1 MAHTERG
8 SALLALWARALAK
21 FGEVDTVPV
30 RENNPFEIEKKYK
43 NIIKK
48 SIRVL
53 RRKKKHKRKAR
64 NRARTRNKQG

>member
-8 SALLALWARALAK
+8 LALLALRARALAK

-30 RENNPFEIEKKYK
+30 RENNPFKIEKKYK
-43 NIIKK
+43 NIRKK

-53 RRKKKHKRKAR
+53 RRKKKA
-64 NRARTRNKQG
+64 